1 MQTVGTLMSKFK
13 KEFELLTGLGLTSRQ
28 SKIYL
33 AIALLEMATA
43 KTISKLS
50 GVRRENIYRTIPQ
63 LQEVGLIEKI
73 IDTPIKFKA
82 IEIEDAVSILLN
94 RKIRQ
99 MEKMQKE
106 AEAVIEN
113 FKKGAYTR
121 GLKIEEKTEFILIPK
136 KIALTHRKIQSI
148 NNAEKS
154 IDVITTLKRLSQ
166 AGPNYFIA
174 ADEAL
179 KRGVKIRVITEK
191 PTKELELPISR
202 KSTQKSKNNATKFR
216 YSKQP
221 IKNVI
226 AIIDTK
232 EVYIVTIPHSRLEE
246 SPALWSNNPSLI
258 DIIQNYFEKLWNDS
272 LELKHQE

>member
-1 MQTVGTLMSKFK
+1 MQAVGTLMSKFK

-43 KTISKLS
+43 KAISKLS
-50 GVRRENIYRTIPQ
+50 GVGRENIYRIIPQ

-82 IEIEDAVSILLN
+82 IEIEDAVSILLD
-94 RKIRQ
+94 RRIRQ
-99 MEKMQKE
+99 TEKMQKE
-106 AEAVIEN
+106 AETVIEN
-113 FKKGAYTR
+113 FKKGVYTR
-121 GLKIEEKTEFILIPK
+121 GLRIEEKTEFILIPK

-154 IDVITTLKRLSQ
+154 IDIITTLKRLSQ
-166 AGPNYFIA
+166 AGPNYFIP
-174 ADEAL
+174 ADKAL
-179 KRGVKIRVITEK
+179 KRDVKIRVITEK
-191 PTKELELPISR
+191 PTKKLELPISR
-202 KSTQKSKNNATKFR
+202 ESTQKSKNITTKFR
-216 YSKQP
+216 CSKQP

-272 LELKHQE
+272 LELKQQE